1 LTGEFVNY
9 QVEVKN
15 EHVYVKYTGTIDG
28 LDIVRLTA
36 NPEFMS
42 HFRRLQKVIHDFSL
56 TDEVSISFDQM
67 RDVSVLSKMES
78 YFTEKLIG
86 IVIPR
91 NEEGYA
97 RVNLIKQHV
106 ANPNWKIFAAKDMA
120 EALNILN
127 TETLD

>member
-1 LTGEFVNY
+1 
-9 QVEVKN
+9 
-15 EHVYVKYTGTIDG
+15 
-28 LDIVRLTA
+28 
-36 NPEFMS
+36 
-42 HFRRLQKVIHDFSL
+42 LQKVIHDFSL

-91 NEEGYA
+91 NEEDYA